1 MENKNLMLQGSRVLK
16 LKNQINKQKA
26 KRKRDVDVEKI
37 MVDTEMKSNLYILS
51 FINYSRIYN

>member
-1 MENKNLMLQGSRVLK
+1 MLQGSRVLK